1 MKRCNTCGAVKPL
14 DEFYRASGCKDG
26 RRGDCRVCFQAKA
39 VARAEA
45 NPELRERARE
55 RTARWISDND
65 ERYRR
70 YKRTYGKLDKKKTAD
85 RRSHLRNKF
94 GLTLEDYDRMLADQD
109 GGCAVCGDPP
119 GTSALHVD
127 HCHESGR
134 VRGLLCFRCNSA
146 IGNLRDD
153 PDIVA
158 SALAYLTR
166 HGDASR

>member
-1 MKRCNTCGAVKPL
+1 LPTQSANGANNQA
-14 DEFYRASGCKDG
+14 YAATG
-26 RRGDCRVCFQAKA
+26 RKA
-39 VARAEA
+39 
-45 NPELRERARE
+45 P
-55 RTARWISDND
+55 SD
-65 ERYRR
+65 R
-70 YKRTYGKLDKKKTAD
+70 K
-85 RRSHLRNKF
+85 SHLKRKF

-119 GTSALHVD
+119 GRSALHVD
-127 HCHESGR
+127 HCHESGQ

-153 PDIVA
+153 PDVVA